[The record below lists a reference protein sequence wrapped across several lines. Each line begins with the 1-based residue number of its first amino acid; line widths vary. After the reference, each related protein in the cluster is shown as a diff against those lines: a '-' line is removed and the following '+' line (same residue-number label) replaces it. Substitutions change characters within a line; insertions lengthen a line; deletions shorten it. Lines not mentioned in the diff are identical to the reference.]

1 MNIAIAELR
10 HPKAGKPSSQYVYR
24 SEDGSAVLVANRFDR
39 GVGKFF
45 IPFDLVANDWKAPEN
60 RPLYRLDELVAA
72 NEDRAVIVTEGEKCA
87 DALTAL
93 GFVATTT
100 YGGAQAPHKSDL
112 SALYGRNVYVWPDK
126 DEAGKTYAEKLCAT
140 LRSADGT
147 TPKIIPVSDLALRS
161 VTYGNESGQT
171 PNARYVTYEKGWDA
185 ADAASAGWTVGNVN
199 TLLKLAA
206 PYEGTAQIAPQI
218 ATPSNDNES
227 PELFDGI
234 DLWHTPEGKP
244 YASIKRGNNSAP
256 QAAPWETFALESAA
270 FKRLLA
276 HAAYQ
281 TSGKVPPAAKLDD
294 QVRQMIGEALFEGER
309 REVFTRIG
317 SGPDTLG
324 PQSIVLDLGRPDWST
339 VHVTSDGWSTQ
350 SGAIQ
355 SKTGPRFKRAP
366 SMAPLPV
373 PIKGTAGMDLLRPF
387 VNVATDDDF
396 RLMVGWLMGC
406 LRPSGPYPLLILTG
420 EQGSAKSTTSKV
432 LRALVDPSTLATRS
446 FPSDERD
453 LVIAAQGAHV
463 LAFDNLSKVK
473 PAMADA
479 LCRLAT
485 GGGFATRKLHSD
497 ADEVLFDATR
507 PVILNGIPDLAERA
521 DLSDRAISLHLPT
534 ISPQERTFETDF
546 WSKFEDAQALILA
559 ALLDAASHALASVAH
574 VALTERP
581 RMADFA
587 RWVTAAEPALGW
599 TQGAFLTA
607 YAANRKEAAEV
618 ALDGNAVASC
628 ILALVRDW
636 GAWRGTATDLIA
648 HLRITYPALTES
660 AEAFPRQAAAFG
672 AELRRVTPLLRA
684 HGVEVA
690 HLREGKDRRRV
701 VCVSKK
707 EDWKG
712 E

>member
-1 MNIAIAELR
+1 MSVNIAELR
-10 HPKAGKPSSQYVYR
+10 HPKAGKPTSQYVYR
-24 SEDGSAVLVANRFDR
+24 NEDGTAALVANRFDR
-39 GVGKFF
+39 SDGKFF
-45 IPFDLVANDWKAPEN
+45 IPYDLVANDWKAPER
-60 RPLYRLDELVAA
+60 RPLYRLDDLLAA
-72 NEDRAVIVTEGEKCA
+72 DKERAVIVTEGEKCA
-87 DALTAL
+87 DALASL

-100 YGGAQAPHKSDL
+100 FGGAQAPHMSDL
-112 SALYGRNVYVWPDK
+112 SPLNGRNVYVWPDK
-126 DEAGKTYAEKLCAT
+126 DEAGQSYAQKLCAT
-140 LRSADGT
+140 LRSAGDT
-147 TPKIIPVSDLALRS
+147 VAKVIPISDLTLRS
-161 VTYGNESGQT
+161 VTYGYEGKETS
-171 PNARYVTYEKGWDA
+171 NARHVTYGKGWDA
-185 ADAASAGWTVGNVN
+185 ADAVAAGWTVSNVN

-206 PYEGTAQIAPQI
+206 PYEGSSSEDGQQI
-218 ATPSNDNES
+218 ATPMPANDNDA
-227 PELFDGI
+227 PELFEGI

-244 YASIKRGNNSAP
+244 YASIKRGDGS
-256 QAAPWETFALESAA
+256 APWETFALESAA

-317 SGPDTLG
+317 RGPDTLG
-324 PQSIVLDLGRPDWST
+324 PESIVLDLGRPDWST
-339 VHVTSDGWSTQ
+339 VRITAEGWSIRN
-350 SGAIQ
+350 GAIQ
-355 SKTGPRFKRAP
+355 TTTAPRFKRAP

-373 PIKGTAGMDLLRPF
+373 PIQGNAGIDLLRQF

-396 RLMVGWLMGC
+396 RLMVGWLLGC
-406 LRPSGPYPLLILTG
+406 LRPCGPYPLMILTG

-432 LRALVDPSTLATRS
+432 LRALIDPSTLATRS
-446 FPSDERD
+446 FPCDERD

-463 LAFDNLSKVK
+463 LAFDNISKVK

-534 ISPQERTFETDF
+534 IPPHGRAFETDF
-546 WSKFEDAQALILA
+546 WAEFEDAQPLILA
-559 ALLDAASHALASVAH
+559 ALLDAASHALARVAH
-574 VALTERP
+574 VTLSERP

-599 TQGAFLTA
+599 PQGAFLEA

-618 ALDGNAVASC
+618 ALDGNAVANAV
-628 ILALVRDW
+628 LTLVREQ
-636 GAWRGTATDLIA
+636 GRWRGTATDLTS
-648 HLRITYPALTES
+648 HLRMLYPALTES

-672 AELRRVTPLLRA
+672 AELRRVTPLLRT
-684 HGVEVA
+684 HGVEVTY
-690 HLREGKDRRRV
+690 LREGKDRRRV
-701 VCVSKK
+701 VAVSKR
-707 EDWKG
+707 EDWEG
-712 E
+712 V